1 MTAPDLLAELA
12 ALRSRVDTLESRE
25 SIQMLRNR
33 FHDYVNTDRWDEIG
47 SLFTDDAELD
57 YDTLGRASGR
67 AAITEFFASVP
78 QTLPSGAG
86 PFIRQFI
93 HAHSVEVDGATAT
106 GTSHLFATPVFSGV
120 SHVVSARFTDTY
132 ARVDGG
138 EWLFSAVRMQIW
150 YAVPIAEGW
159 AGEDRNR
166 L

>member
-1 MTAPDLLAELA
+1 MTAPDLLAEFA
-12 ALRSRVDTLESRE
+12 ELRRRVDTLESRE
-25 SIQMLRNR
+25 QIQLLRNR
-33 FHDYVNTDRWDEIG
+33 FHDYVNTDRWAEIG

-57 YDTLGRASGR
+57 YDTLGRATGR
-67 AAITEFFASVP
+67 ASITDFFAAVP
-78 QTLPSGAG
+78 ERLPSGTG

-93 HAHSVEVDGATAT
+93 HAHSVEVDGSTAT
-106 GTSHLFATPVFSGV
+106 GTSHLFATPVFHGV

-138 EWLFSAVRMQIW
+138 EWLFASVTMTIW

-159 AGEDRNR
+159 ASEDRIR